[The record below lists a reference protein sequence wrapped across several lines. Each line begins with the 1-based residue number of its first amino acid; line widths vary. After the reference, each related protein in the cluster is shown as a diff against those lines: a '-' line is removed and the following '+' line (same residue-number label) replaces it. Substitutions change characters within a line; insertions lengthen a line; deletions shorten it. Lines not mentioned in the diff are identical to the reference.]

1 MFHPLVSHSFHALRS
16 LVLHTCRAYDNI
28 RSHERCDTYNVK
40 VSTHESAIKLK
51 FCGTKTKSPWRFR
64 HRLHDHNSIGQSCS
78 AFRTS
83 SMQHFSAVGSA
94 HSFTETVLF
103 FSLTFFG
110 LISPQHSGTPP
121 WKSRQTEVVFVH
133 HSHKDPSDP
142 SRQTHN
148 NVILWRRSKILYMKT
163 APFVNT
169 FWKIWQNQKI
179 LSSHSISDYKQILRR
194 FEINCA
200 EQLVKNKHRAN
211 TACNNIRKQFYIS
224 RHHMFI
230 SFACEHTK
238 I

>member
-28 RSHERCDTYNVK
+28 RSHERCDTYNIK
-40 VSTHESAIKLK
+40 ASTHGSAIKIK
-51 FCGTKTKSPWRFR
+51 CCGTKTKSPWRFR

-133 HSHKDPSDP
+133 HSHKDH
-142 SRQTHN
+142 R
-148 NVILWRRSKILYMKT
+148 ILHAKRITTLFYGVDRKYYIWKQSPLSI
-163 APFVNT
+163 PFGK
-169 FWKIWQNQKI
+169 FDK
-179 LSSHSISDYKQILRR
+179 
-194 FEINCA
+194 
-200 EQLVKNKHRAN
+200 
-211 TACNNIRKQFYIS
+211 IRKSCPLIL
-224 RHHMFI
+224 
-230 SFACEHTK
+230 
-238 I
+238 